1 MGKPSND
8 SLDFVMSHRSS
19 FNEITEGAEQKRK
32 RRYQKLI
39 LTPWDDTAAKR
50 AATKILKENPSLA
63 AKFSSPLQ

>member
-32 RRYQKLI
+32 RRY
-39 LTPWDDTAAKR
+39 
-50 AATKILKENPSLA
+50 
-63 AKFSSPLQ
+63 